1 MKNVKILALS
11 ALLASSLF
19 GADLE
24 KSAKDLANKNFKL
37 DKEAS
42 ALMLKIQKICEE
54 KRANNMEAMKDLSPE
69 QMVEFKKNLKYQM
82 RQNMAKL
89 GKDDV
94 YFERICQMGKRGHH
108 AGGYGYKTPNPNAEH
123 PIVNQQT
130 TPAKTK

>member
-11 ALLASSLF
+11 ALLVGSLF

-24 KSAKDLANKNFKL
+24 KSAKDLADKNFKL
-37 DKEAS
+37 SKEAS

-54 KRANNMEAMKDLSPE
+54 KRANHLAATKDLSPE

-82 RQNMAKL
+82 RQNVSKL

-94 YFERICQMGKRGHH
+94 YFDKICQIKKGKKGAKKGGFRGPEG
-108 AGGYGYKTPNPNAEH
+108 ANMKAAKNAEA
-123 PIVNQQT
+123 NN
-130 TPAKTK
+130 